1 MNREDL
7 RKYKYNEQWI
17 KDRTE
22 YIKSYESTINK
33 LTATITDMPSGSK
46 SIQDSMAE
54 KIAKLMDFANEILRC
69 ITEQQKKQQNILKQ
83 LDIVEQPYQNILF
96 KVYIQGKNLVRVAD
110 EMNYSYER
118 MKHMNG
124 IALNKFDEV
133 DTK

>member
-7 RKYKYNEQWI
+7 RRYKYNEQWI

>member
-7 RKYKYNEQWI
+7 KKYKYNEQWI

-22 YIKSYESTINK
+22 YIQTYESTINK
-33 LTATITDMPSGSK
+33 LTATITDMPSGNN
-46 SIQDSMAE
+46 IMQDSMAE
-54 KIAKLMDFANEILRC
+54 KIAKLMDFANEILSC